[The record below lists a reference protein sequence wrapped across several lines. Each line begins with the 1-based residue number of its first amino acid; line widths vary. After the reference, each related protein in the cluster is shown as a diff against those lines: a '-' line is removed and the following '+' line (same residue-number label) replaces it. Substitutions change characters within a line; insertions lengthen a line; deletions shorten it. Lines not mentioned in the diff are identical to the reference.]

1 MLIANSSS
9 ENSSISS
16 QVGALGLGIEFS
28 RLLGSS
34 RLLNSRLLD
43 SSSSRVLDSSRLFN
57 SRLLESSRVIDLSIL
72 DPSKLF
78 KLLKASLIFCKLL
91 GL

>member
-16 QVGALGLGIEFS
+16 QVGALGLGIEF
-28 RLLGSS
+28 
-34 RLLNSRLLD
+34 SRLLD

-78 KLLKASLIFCKLL
+78 KLLKASLIFYKLL